1 MVSMCCV
8 CGLQVYLSQ
17 EGRYCYLPPDEARV
31 NTALQGE

>member
-8 CGLQVYLSQ
+8 CDLQVYLSQ
-17 EGRYCYLPPDEARV
+17 EGRHCYLPLDEAWV